1 MESLYSYCQENKF
14 DVLLDD
20 RNERPGVKF
29 KDMELIGIPYRITI
43 GKGIKSGLVEWVDR
57 ATKQKE
63 EISLED
69 AKTRIQQLYQ

>member
-1 MESLYSYCQENKF
+1 M
-14 DVLLDD
+14 
-20 RNERPGVKF
+20 
-29 KDMELIGIPYRITI
+29 IGIPYRITI